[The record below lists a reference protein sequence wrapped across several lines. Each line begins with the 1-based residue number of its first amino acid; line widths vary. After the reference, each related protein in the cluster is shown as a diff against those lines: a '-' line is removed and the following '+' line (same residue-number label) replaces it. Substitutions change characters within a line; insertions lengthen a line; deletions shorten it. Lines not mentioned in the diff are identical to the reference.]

1 MPVKD
6 TAFTYMFGMEEHL
19 VDLYD
24 VVSGIRFKP
33 SDIKTVKLED
43 RLGKRRLYND
53 VAFLTPDN
61 RLLILIEHQSTL
73 NPNMIFR
80 LLEYYIAL
88 VSAYIRKTNQ
98 NRYGTKLLEFPKAE
112 LYVVYNGKGKMT
124 ELPVLDLGYIQ
135 AKVKVVNIHFESLP
149 NKEDKSNAV
158 TAYSLYV
165 DLVASGLRPADAALE
180 LAEQGYLPEFF
191 GRKEHRDMFAE
202 LFSYDNELRAEGEAE
217 GIAKGIEQ
225 GITQGEYQKAV
236 NSAITMKSDGMPLGL
251 IAKYTGLSE
260 EEIKL
265 L

>member
-1 MPVKD
+1 MAIND

-24 VVSGIRFKP
+24 FVSGTRYKP
-33 SDIKTVKLED
+33 SDILTVKLED
-43 RLGKRRLYND
+43 KLWKARLYND
-53 VAFLTPDN
+53 VAFLTPDG

-112 LYVVYNGKGKMT
+112 LYVVYNGKGKME
-124 ELPVLDLGYIQ
+124 ELPVLDLGYVQ
-135 AKVKVVNIHFESLP
+135 ARVKVVNIHFESLP
-149 NKEDKSNAV
+149 HKEDKSNAV

-165 DLVASGLRPADAALE
+165 DLVTSGLRPEAAALE

-202 LFSYDNELRAEGEAE
+202 LFSYDNELRAEGEAIGE
-217 GIAKGIEQ
+217 ARGIAKGEH
-225 GITQGEYQKAV
+225 EKAINV
-236 NSAITMKSDGMPLGL
+236 ALNLLKLHDDQTISEIV
-251 IAKYTGLSE
+251 GLSVE
-260 EEIKL
+260 EVQKL
-265 L
+265 RRSQK

>member
-1 MPVKD
+1 MAASD
-6 TAFTYMFGMEEHL
+6 SAFTYMFGMEEHL

-33 SDIKTVKLED
+33 SEIKTVKLED
-43 RLGKRRLYND
+43 KLGKARLYND

-112 LYVVYNGKGKMT
+112 LYVVYNGKGKMM
-124 ELPVLDLGYIQ
+124 ELPVLDLGYVK
-135 AKVKVVNIHFESLP
+135 AKANVVNIHLESLP
-149 NKEDKSNAV
+149 NREDKSSAV
-158 TAYSLYV
+158 VAYSLYV
-165 DLVASGLRPADAALE
+165 DLVKSGLSPEEAAVE
-180 LAEQGYLPEFF
+180 LAEEGYLPEFF

-202 LFSYDNELRAEGEAE
+202 LFSYDNELRAEGEAQ
-217 GIAKGIEQ
+217 GIEKGIK
-225 GITQGEYQKAV
+225 QGERAEKFKIA
-236 NSAITMKSDGMPLGL
+236 SDMKKDGMPLNV
-251 IAKYTGLSE
+251 IIKYTELSE
-260 EEIKL
+260 EEIQL